1 MTVAGSLIDEQK
13 PVGQGASSGEKPVD
27 LSDKPKDQEM
37 AEAQTERV
45 PIESKGEPYE
55 SNPSNGKTD
64 LKSDS

>member
-45 PIESKGEPYE
+45 PIESKG
-55 SNPSNGKTD
+55 KTD
-64 LKSDS
+64 LKNDS